1 MKTFIHYLKIQHKN
15 LLFKIYSVIFLLVT
29 AFLFYASIN
38 LSHYF
43 YYALISFL
51 LIVIAVVYFH
61 FDEFRYFDVNL
72 PDGFHKRKAGSRVV
86 HLNIKDGKRHGFYKD
101 WHSNGNPFI
110 ETNYK
115 NGKRHGVYKC
125 WDSDGNSQEETN
137 YKNGELD
144 GFYKSWDSNGNPNIE
159 TNYVNGEL
167 DGFYKSWDYNGNP
180 NIETNYVNGE
190 LDGFYKSWWSIN
202 GNPHIE
208 TNYKNGKRHG
218 VYKEFH
224 YKGKIIVESE
234 YESGIEVARTEYY
247 SNGSP
252 RIVKKDD
259 HYTFFSP
266 LNKKV
271 CEVYISIDNYSNPKG
286 TFSPEFKGIWKN
298 LNTWVNY
305 KEDGISI
312 DYELNFKNCKEG
324 QAKKTIHTKNG
335 KLNSLISYE
344 NHKFSHLD
352 FHEYFIYSRYI
363 NKYSWSGLRLKGPPT
378 SNRTNSFMKI
388 ENITGIDD
396 ILDITDDQK

>member
-144 GFYKSWDSNGNPNIE
+144 GFYKSWDS
-159 TNYVNGEL
+159 
-167 DGFYKSWDYNGNP
+167 NGNP

>member
-137 YKNGELD
+137 YK
-144 GFYKSWDSNGNPNIE
+144 
-159 TNYVNGEL
+159 
-167 DGFYKSWDYNGNP
+167 
-180 NIETNYVNGE
+180 NGE